1 MTQLVAGGKYRSQAT
16 WQYLL
21 EVCVMPSSGMNRA
34 VQLCLRPSSV
44 VVQHNISALTGLCS
58 RGPALFMSLRAVI
71 DMLLHRTFRLPLP
84 ALLGS
89 ALLLLLLLLNLQ
101 DFRYHSK

>member
-1 MTQLVAGGKYRSQAT
+1 
-16 WQYLL
+16 
-21 EVCVMPSSGMNRA
+21 
-34 VQLCLRPSSV
+34 
-44 VVQHNISALTGLCS
+44 
-58 RGPALFMSLRAVI
+58 MSLRAVI